1 MAYVKHGKGPNDWKK
16 GNRTKGENRT
26 GNRKGRP
33 SVPPEDQQGLRESEQ
48 ARAEHVAHY
57 KEIAEQRSSVIKY
70 GQEYALTMLD
80 NFIEYIEDRKAQHR
94 PITKAGLIKASGV
107 GYDTY
112 YRYRKGEANHMLYE
126 FMDANDIDYDH
137 EGEQYT
143 LSDGREVLLI
153 RMSDVVKIA
162 ELALQEQLEEN
173 CYVNKGNPLGSIAGM
188 RNYFDW
194 QENPTGQ
201 TTHNNTLVLNNVAS
215 LSEAKESL
223 KLLSQ

>member
-1 MAYVKHGKGPNDWKK
+1 MAYVKHGTGPNDWKK

-26 GNRKGRP
+26 GNRKGNP
-33 SVPPEDQQGLRESEQ
+33 NPENQEALKASAQ
-48 ARAEHVAHY
+48 AKADMLAHY
-57 KEIAEQRSSVIKY
+57 KEVAEQQANVIKY
-70 GQEYALTMLD
+70 GQEYALTLLD
-80 NFIEYIEDRKAQHR
+80 NLIEYIEDRHNQHK

-107 GYDTY
+107 GYNTY
-112 YRYRKGEANHMLYE
+112 YKYRKGEANHMLYE
-126 FMDANDIDYDH
+126 FMDLNGISFDH

-143 LSDGREVLLI
+143 MPDGREVLLL
-153 RMSDVVKIA
+153 RLEDVIKMG

-201 TTHNNTLVLNNVAS
+201 TTHNNTLVLNNVAT

>member
-1 MAYVKHGKGPNDWKK
+1 M
-16 GNRTKGENRT
+16 
-26 GNRKGRP
+26 
-33 SVPPEDQQGLRESEQ
+33 S
-48 ARAEHVAHY
+48 
-57 KEIAEQRSSVIKY
+57 
-70 GQEYALTMLD
+70 
-80 NFIEYIEDRKAQHR
+80 
-94 PITKAGLIKASGV
+94 
-107 GYDTY
+107 
-112 YRYRKGEANHMLYE
+112 
-126 FMDANDIDYDH
+126 MDLNGISFDH

-143 LSDGREVLLI
+143 MPDGREVLLL
-153 RMSDVVKIA
+153 RLEDVIKMG

-201 TTHNNTLVLNNVAS
+201 TTHNNTLVLNNVAT

>member
-1 MAYVKHGKGPNDWKK
+1 MAYVKHGTGPNDWKK

-33 SVPPEDQQGLRESEQ
+33 GSTIPEGMLATNEAKADQV
-48 ARAEHVAHY
+48 ARY
-57 KEIAEQRSSVIKY
+57 KEIAEQRAGVIKY
-70 GQEYALTMLD
+70 GQEYAQTLWD
-80 NFIEYIEDRKAQHR
+80 NLNEYIEDRQAQHR
-94 PITKAGLIKASGV
+94 PITKAGLAKASGMS
-107 GYDTY
+107 YDTY
-112 YRYRKGEANHMLYE
+112 LKYRKGEADHLLYE
-126 FMDANDIDYDH
+126 FMELHDISFDH
-137 EGEQYT
+137 EGEQLT
-143 LSDGREVLLI
+143 LPDGQSVLLLRLSDI
-153 RMSDVVKIA
+153 VKMG

-201 TTHNNTLVLNNVAS
+201 TTHNNTLVLNNVAT